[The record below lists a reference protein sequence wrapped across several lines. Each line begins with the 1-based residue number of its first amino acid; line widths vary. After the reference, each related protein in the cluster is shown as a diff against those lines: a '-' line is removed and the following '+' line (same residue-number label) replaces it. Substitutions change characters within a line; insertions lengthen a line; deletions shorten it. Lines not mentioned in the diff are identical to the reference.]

1 MLHKTGRSFIC
12 FIHRRYSFKGMLKT
26 DSYQHRFFPAD
37 DIRYV
42 VGGPALDARGIFG
55 ERLPIPAIFAP

>member
-1 MLHKTGRSFIC
+1 
-12 FIHRRYSFKGMLKT
+12 MLKT